1 VYSSGGNRA
10 LDKKSP
16 TDVQTPSRL
25 FRPATYCGYHLFSY
39 SCSSRG
45 CPTMDSRVTAGSLLS
60 IPAHLR
66 RLIAALRTR
75 FTNSIRFLRLIVV
88 LTSANSPR
96 AFPLLSICSP
106 VSCPLL
112 FYIMTTPLA
121 LFPSPPSEE
130 YIPTRGVY
138 TMFGTH
144 PQVP

>member
-1 VYSSGGNRA
+1 
-10 LDKKSP
+10 
-16 TDVQTPSRL
+16 
-25 FRPATYCGYHLFSY
+25 
-39 SCSSRG
+39 
-45 CPTMDSRVTAGSLLS
+45 MDSRVTAGSLLS

-130 YIPTRGVY
+130 YIPTRRV
-138 TMFGTH
+138 
-144 PQVP
+144 